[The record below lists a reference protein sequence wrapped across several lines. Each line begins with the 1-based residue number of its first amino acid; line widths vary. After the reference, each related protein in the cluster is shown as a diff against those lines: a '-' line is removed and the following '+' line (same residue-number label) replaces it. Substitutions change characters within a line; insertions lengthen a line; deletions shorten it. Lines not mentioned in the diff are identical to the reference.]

1 MKQVLWE
8 RGLLDPGRL
17 SAYTAHGTK
26 DKEMGTVD
34 TSMSLKHILADCL
47 AFLYEATAL
56 QAMGKTLGVIADG
69 TPKFHAELAGEG
81 IE

>member
-34 TSMSLKHILADCL
+34 TSMSLK
-47 AFLYEATAL
+47 
-56 QAMGKTLGVIADG
+56 AMGKTLGVIADG